1 MGRVWAWAV
10 ARMRRRQFQEVA
22 LSLSAP
28 GTFLPSSTPTSTPG
42 SLPTLVRVR
51 ALHPRTPSPAKSPT
65 VSETDTADPE
75 SYPITPP
82 SPPSRIRSGAS
93 IMKKEGSLLGR
104 LVSATASLRGGT
116 EKPQDPPAKQR
127 TPPAPRREVQS
138 SSVPEGGLE
147 QRVDAWITGLKAATA
162 LDAREEYQEALLA
175 YTRSVITSQDLP
187 NIFSLSYTSGTSW
200 FLLSYWH
207 AAFMVYS
214 KPAYS
219 PVPFVHRSS
228 RIHI

>member
-1 MGRVWAWAV
+1 
-10 ARMRRRQFQEVA
+10 MRRRQFQEVA

-28 GTFLPSSTPTSTPG
+28 GTFLPASTPTSTPG
-42 SLPTLVRVR
+42 PAPTLVRVR

-82 SPPSRIRSGAS
+82 SPPSRARSGAS

-116 EKPQDPPAKQR
+116 EKAQDPPTPQR
-127 TPPAPRREVQS
+127 TPPAPRREAQT
-138 SSVPEGGLE
+138 SSVQEGGLE

-162 LDAREEYQEALLA
+162 LDGREAYQEALLA

-187 NIFSLSYTSGTSW
+187 NTLSLFNTSGTSW
-200 FLLSYWH
+200 FLFSYWH
-207 AAFMVYS
+207 AALIVYS
-214 KPAYS
+214 KPSYFPLLHGA
-219 PVPFVHRSS
+219 
-228 RIHI
+228 HIEHHVYLMIYHQSHHT